1 MIYQTINSCVY
12 DIHNVYLYNNNKQKL
27 KIMTTY
33 TNKTIKTETKT
44 LEILR
49 ETKVSVFVRPNDC
62 KLWKDICISKSDLTL
77 VNNGTEL
84 SFELPF
90 RKVWTE
96 SNFKLNALGFE
107 GNLNSRKN
115 SMLTFV

>member
-1 MIYQTINSCVY
+1 
-12 DIHNVYLYNNNKQKL
+12 
-27 KIMTTY
+27 MTTY
-33 TNKTIKTETKT
+33 TNKKIKTETKT

-49 ETKVSVFVRPNDC
+49 ETKTSVFVRPDDC
-62 KLWKDICISKSDLTL
+62 KLWKDICISKSNLTFI
-77 VNNGTEL
+77 NNGVEIYFEL
-84 SFELPF
+84 SFK
-90 RKVWTE
+90 KVWTE